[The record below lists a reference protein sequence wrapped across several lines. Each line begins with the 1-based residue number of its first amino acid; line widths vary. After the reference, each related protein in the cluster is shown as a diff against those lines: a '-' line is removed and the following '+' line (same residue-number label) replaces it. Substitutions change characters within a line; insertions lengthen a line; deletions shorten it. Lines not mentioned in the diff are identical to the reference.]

1 MGIILSQESKVIV
14 QGITG
19 NEGRFHTASM
29 LQYGTKVVA
38 GVTPGK
44 GGHQAEGLPVYNT
57 VVEAVANHGADTSI
71 IFVPARFTRSAA
83 LEAIDAG
90 IKLLVILTEGI
101 PMHDSMKIKA
111 FAREKGARVIGPN
124 TPGLVTVGQCR
135 LGLLDTHHV
144 MPGNIGVISRSGTLT
159 TEITASMVNEGVGQ
173 STIVGIGGDGVVG
186 STIKDILTLFEKD
199 NKTKGVVVIGE
210 IGGTMEEEAAEF
222 VRKKMTKPVVAWI
235 AGRNAPEGKRLGHAG
250 AIVEGGMGT
259 AESKLRALTQAKIAI
274 AEAPWEVGKLMKEA
288 LKKGVRSKKK

>member
-1 MGIILSQESKVIV
+1 MAILVDKETKVLI

-19 NEGRFHTASM
+19 KEGMFHTRLM
-29 LQYGTKVVA
+29 LDYGTKIVA

-44 GGHQAEGLPVYNT
+44 YGENVFGIPVYDT
-57 VVEAVANHGADTSI
+57 VKEALANHEIDASG
-71 IFVPARFTRSAA
+71 IFVPGRFAKDAA
-83 LEAIDAG
+83 FEAIDAG

-222 VRKKMTKPVVAWI
+222 VREKMTKPVVAWI

-274 AEAPWEVGKLMKEA
+274 AEAPWEVGKLMKDA
-288 LKKGVRSKKK
+288 LKKGVRSKKN